1 MYSGN
6 KGTNKEM
13 ARVKVVLTDGGYRGE
28 LIKNIKKEFRISE

>member
-6 KGTNKEM
+6 KGINEEM
-13 ARVKVVLTDGGYRGE
+13 ARVKVIFTDSGYRGE